1 MCFRDNSPILRRT
14 GSLIE
19 TPVFYEHLSDADNL
33 RLDFANMEKDGIDA
47 VLVLRQVGLPGT
59 GDRPVSAF
67 SLGMRQRLAI
77 ARAIVHRP
85 EALFPL
91 CSDRLTAG
99 TALWSLGF
107 FLCCSILAGL
117 LGSLSLWFGF
127 RKRSVPVT
135 IVSAFS
141 GIPGAQR
148 GVCIS
153 AHSGDRSGHRSDPCS
168 PGSNGSV
175 PSHRKHGGIT
185 RWENKNASPAIS
197 PF

>member
-14 GSLIE
+14 GGLIE

-33 RLDFANMEKDGIDA
+33 CLDFAYMEKDGIDA
-47 VLVLRQVGLPGT
+47 GLVLRQVGLPGT

-85 EALFPL
+85 EALLPL

-117 LGSLSLWFGF
+117 LGALSLWFGF

-135 IVSAFS
+135 IVSAVILVSPVYQVLSAAFVYPPIL
-141 GIPGAQR
+141 GI
-148 GVCIS
+148 VL
-153 AHSGDRSGHRSDPCS
+153 
-168 PGSNGSV
+168 
-175 PSHRKHGGIT
+175 GIAAIPAVLAVMDLFHHI
-185 RWENKNASPAIS
+185 ENMEV
-197 PF
+197 